1 MVMVLPLRVRVEG
14 MEDLEV
20 LASMLQDAL
29 IPISEIT
36 FQFES
41 GRFLLVAQRFCWER
55 VGITRPTTSCK
66 SNMSHVGSAIEDS
79 MQRIVCAITVEGV
92 ELVQVQS
99 LDLMNRSQ
107 ILNFLTFQF
116 NGSHLDLLFS
126 ENKTIRLIVK
136 RLSVFAED
144 IGQPWPTSQR
154 PDHQDTEYDC

>member
-1 MVMVLPLRVRVEG
+1 
-14 MEDLEV
+14 
-20 LASMLQDAL
+20 
-29 IPISEIT
+29 
-36 FQFES
+36 
-41 GRFLLVAQRFCWER
+41 